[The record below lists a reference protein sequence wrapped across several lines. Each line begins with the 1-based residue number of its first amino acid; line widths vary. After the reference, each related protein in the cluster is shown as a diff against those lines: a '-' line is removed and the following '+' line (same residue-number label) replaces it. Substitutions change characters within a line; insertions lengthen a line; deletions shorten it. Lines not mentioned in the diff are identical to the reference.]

1 MKKYQI
7 VEITSKRIYLPISQA
22 KVTAGFPSPATEYE
36 EDRLDIN
43 DIVVTNPAATFYVR
57 VKGNSMI
64 DAKIHDGDILVV
76 DKSLEA
82 RHNDIIIAVVD
93 GDFTVKTLYV
103 KDDVVKLVPANPE
116 YPDIVFKNGQELNV
130 WGVVS
135 YII

>member
-1 MKKYQI
+1 M
-7 VEITSKRIYLPISQA
+7 SQA
-22 KVTAGFPSPATEYE
+22 NVTAGFPSPATEYE
-36 EDRLDIN
+36 DDRLDIN

-64 DAKIHDGDILVV
+64 DANIHDGDILVV

-103 KDDVVKLVPANPE
+103 KDDLVKLMPANPE
-116 YPDIVFKNGQELNV
+116 YPEITLKHEQELNV

-135 YII
+135 YIIYKTRK